1 MIIGLFWMH
10 CAALMLAWCDAW
22 SETCALRP

>member
-22 SETCALRP
+22 GDLCAPPS